1 MPNFPCLTYFNR
13 YHIWSIAKKI
23 FFTIIFSV
31 QLLKWSAGLPVQSPQ
46 SDFLFNIIN
55 CSAYLSIS
63 FCCLRTYHK
72 ILPHYRLY
80 RLLFTFS
87 TKHFT
92 WSLSGFPFKIRANPQ
107 QMAGLRKYRQKKP
120 KKKRSQKT
128 LRDCMHARAAAFVL
142 NPKTVISRAFIP
154 WTATAANGEGS
165 RGRHLRRRR
174 RRRRCLL
181 QLQLAQSEVL

>member
-1 MPNFPCLTYFNR
+1 MSNLFQQISYPK
-13 YHIWSIAKKI
+13 HSKKKI
-23 FFTIIFSV
+23 LFTIIFSSF

-72 ILPHYRLY
+72 ILPHYRLW
-80 RLLFTFS
+80 LLFTFS
-87 TKHFT
+87 TEHFT
-92 WSLSGFPFKIRANPQ
+92 WSWSGFPFKICANPP

-120 KKKRSQKT
+120 KKKKRSQKT
-128 LRDCMHARAAAFVL
+128 LRDCTHARAAAFVL

-181 QLQLAQSEVL
+181 QLQLAQSEVR